1 MAFGPNKGK
10 ASLHFGLKKG
20 LTTNDSH
27 KPLLPAEVKT
37 NLFANRV
44 ADVFDRLADFATNL
58 SEAFLNLTSGLIVTP
73 FLFKFTVIDCPAH
86 SFFGS
91 PLCPIKFSFHLVS
104 IW

>member
-1 MAFGPNKGK
+1 LATGSRHLTALAAQAYYGRMAEAALREFLAKTSFFG
-10 ASLHFGLKKG
+10 GLAG
-20 LTTNDSH
+20 T
-27 KPLLPAEVKT
+27 P
-37 NLFANRV
+37 
-44 ADVFDRLADFATNL
+44 VFDRLADFATNL

-91 PLCPIKFSFHLVS
+91 PLCPIKFSFQLVS